1 MAKKDKKNCLD
12 LNTDLFGIYRNNFR
26 NAQFVFKSD
35 KKTQLFF
42 QADGS
47 IKCLVTNI
55 LINSK
60 KTLLPLYLFWKLVEN
75 LQAENT
81 YSNIG

>member
-1 MAKKDKKNCLD
+1 MFSHK
-12 LNTDLFGIYRNNFR
+12 
-26 NAQFVFKSD
+26 
-35 KKTQLFF
+35 
-42 QADGS
+42 
-47 IKCLVTNI
+47 
-55 LINSK
+55 LIVK